1 MIRRV
6 GERRRTGK
14 PDENSADSSLA
25 RIRERLRDGYYDS
38 PSIIH
43 EVARRI
49 LGSGDLRP
57 AC

>member
-6 GERRRTGK
+6 GGRRRTRK
-14 PDENSADSSLA
+14 PDPNSDVSRLA
-25 RIRERLRDGYYDS
+25 RIRERVRAGYYDS

-49 LGSGDLRP
+49 LMSGDL
-57 AC
+57 